1 MAQINLLPWREEFRQ
16 EKKKEFYTQLIG
28 VCIIA
33 VLIAFMW
40 VGSVN
45 GSISNQNERNKILQD
60 EINLLS
66 KQVKEIEK
74 LKQERRELIDR
85 MQVIQDLEGKRSI
98 IVHYFDA
105 FARSVPDGI
114 YLRSVERKG
123 DVVIVSGVSDS
134 NNRISSFMRQLD
146 ESEWYAEPNLNKVVA
161 APQLGEQSATFTMD
175 VKLVIPSTE
184 EDDNG

>member
-16 EKKKEFYTQLIG
+16 EKKKEFYTQLVG

-33 VLIAFMW
+33 GLVAFLW

-45 GSISNQNERNKILQD
+45 GSIASQDERNRILQD
-60 EINLLS
+60 EISLLA
-66 KQVKEIEK
+66 KQVKEIEQ

-105 FARSVPDGI
+105 FARAVPDGV
-114 YLRSVERKG
+114 YLRNVQRKNN
-123 DVVIVSGVSDS
+123 VITVSGVSDS
-134 NNRISSFMRQLD
+134 NNRISNFMRQLD
-146 ESEWYAEPNLNKVVA
+146 ESEWFSEPNLNKVVA
-161 APQLGEQSATFTMD
+161 SPELGEQSATFTMD
-175 VKLVIPSTE
+175 VKLVIPSNE
-184 EDDNG
+184 GEDNG